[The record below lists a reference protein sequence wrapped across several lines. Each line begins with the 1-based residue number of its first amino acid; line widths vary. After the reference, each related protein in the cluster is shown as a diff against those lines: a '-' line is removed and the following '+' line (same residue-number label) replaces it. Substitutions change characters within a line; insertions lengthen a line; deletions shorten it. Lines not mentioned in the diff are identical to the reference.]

1 MICIDGHRDWT
12 DRRHSISQSL
22 LVSFSY
28 EPVVSDMG
36 DC

>member
-1 MICIDGHRDWT
+1 MICIDGHCDWT
-12 DRRHSISQSL
+12 DRCHGISQSL

-36 DC
+36 DG